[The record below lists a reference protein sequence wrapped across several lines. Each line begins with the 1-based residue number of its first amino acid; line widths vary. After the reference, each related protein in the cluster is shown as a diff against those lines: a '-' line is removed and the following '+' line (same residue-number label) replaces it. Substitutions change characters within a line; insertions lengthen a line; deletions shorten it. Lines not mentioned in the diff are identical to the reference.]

1 MPLLNATCP
10 NCGAVLE
17 VDSSKEAA
25 ICQYCGSAY
34 VVEKAINNYKIEN
47 HNTISSEVVNIYN
60 SSSETTDFVIKGRI
74 LEKYTGAEEKITI
87 PDSVEIVGERAFED
101 NERLKEVLLPES
113 VVEIREAAFA
123 YCISLKSITIPKE
136 VKKIEKEAFFHC
148 LSLSDVQILGSDISI
163 SEDAFLL
170 SAFVLPEKYHGYS
183 IGKNE
188 LSITS
193 FGTSSNSKQSDN
205 SLDLSFSIRNKS
217 QKTINKI
224 LLYVILKNVIG
235 EPVRLYKDQKS
246 DITRLR
252 VLGPVSPG
260 KIANWRWNWYNPGFE
275 KASIHSLVV
284 VYSDSSKALFSGES
298 LEFEKGACY
307 IATAVYGSYN
317 CPQVWTLRRYRD
329 FTLSQTWYG
338 RTFIRLYYA
347 ISPILVFLFGKTK
360 WFKKLWKPKL
370 DRMIR
375 ELNSKGVLDTPYEDL
390 RW

>member
-74 LEKYTGAEEKITI
+74 LEKYIGAEETITI

-123 YCISLKSITIPKE
+123 YCTSLKSITIPQK
-136 VKKIEKEAFFHC
+136 VKRIEKEAFFHC

-188 LSITS
+188 LSITC
-193 FGTSSNSKQSDN
+193 FDTVSNQAEK
-205 SLDLSFSIRNKS
+205 SLKLRFYIRNKS

-224 LLYVILKNVIG
+224 LLYVIPKNRIG
-235 EPVRLYKDQKS
+235 EPVRVFQDQKS
-246 DITRLR
+246 DITMLH

-260 KIANWRWNWYNPGFE
+260 KERGWSWSWYSPGFE

-338 RTFIRLYYA
+338 RTFIRFYYA

-375 ELNSKGVLDTPYEDL
+375 KLNSKGVLDTPYEDL